1 MTDGTKP
8 LKGKTWPEPRVGR
21 PWEGV
26 TEDNEARALGRVGG
40 RQVWSAASQLV
51 LSGHLLDSRPPASH

>member
-1 MTDGTKP
+1 MELNLSK
-8 LKGKTWPEPRVGR
+8 GR
-21 PWEGV
+21 PGLSPEWGDHGEGV

-40 RQVWSAASQLV
+40 RQVWTAASQLV